1 MSGKAGKI
9 LWDNL
14 WTNNPIFIQILGICS
29 TLAVTNSVRNTLIM
43 TVGVSLSTAFSSWTL
58 SAMQATI
65 PRKVRMIVQ
74 VLVISFYVIIIDI
87 ILRAYLP
94 EVSKQL
100 GPYVG
105 LIITNCIIMG
115 RAEAF
120 AAANKPVLSF
130 WDGLTSGLGYMGV
143 LMAIAFVRELLG
155 FGTLFNV
162 RVMPEGF
169 ATWTIMIMAPSA
181 FFLVAMVM
189 WWAKTVQAKGKA
201 GQPPAG
207 AKPAVP
213 AATPAAAAAA
223 PKEAS
228 K

>member
-1 MSGKAGKI
+1 MNKTMAI
-9 LWDNL
+9 LKDNL

-29 TLAVTNSVRNTLIM
+29 ALAVTNSLRNTAIM
-43 TVGVSLSTAFSSWTL
+43 AVGVSLTTAFSSLTL
-58 SAMQATI
+58 SAMQGLI
-65 PRKVRMIVQ
+65 PRKVRMIIQ

-87 ILRAYLP
+87 LLRAYLP

-120 AAANKPVLSF
+120 AQANKPLLSW

-143 LMAIAFVRELLG
+143 LMAIAIVRELLG
-155 FGTLFNV
+155 FGTLFGL
-162 RVMPEGF
+162 RVMPESF
-169 ATWTIMIMAPSA
+169 VPWTIMIMAPSA

-189 WWAKTVQAKGKA
+189 WWAKSIQAGKKPEEKTSVP
-201 GQPPAG
+201 GQQAAPSQG
-207 AKPAVP
+207 P
-213 AATPAAAAAA
+213 AATAKA
-223 PKEAS
+223 
-228 K
+228 